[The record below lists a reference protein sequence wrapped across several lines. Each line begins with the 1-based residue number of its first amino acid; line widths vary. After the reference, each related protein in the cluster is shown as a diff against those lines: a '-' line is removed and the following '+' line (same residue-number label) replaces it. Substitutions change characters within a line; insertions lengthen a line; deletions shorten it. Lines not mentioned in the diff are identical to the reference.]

1 MTKAVLYLT
10 KLTPEELIIFE
21 LQCHRHT
28 LQLYLTGSPIPY
40 IIAPASSHGW
50 RPPTRHLT
58 MVTLRLHDW
67 HPRLLRLVP
76 RPYLNRCVAVHFNVN
91 PSLTT

>member
-28 LQLYLTGSPIPY
+28 LQPYLTGSPIPY

-58 MVTLRLHDW
+58 MVTLRLLMSRIFESFPNLYH
-67 HPRLLRLVP
+67 RLCMTGTLV
-76 RPYLNRCVAVHFNVN
+76 Y
-91 PSLTT
+91 